1 MKRRTFRQISLLSL
15 MAMTVLTFQNCAEQS
30 YSIDEQPSLSPVDL
44 SLGGEITPVEPSTHI
59 DPPTVPV
66 QIEPPMPSPVIETP
80 VVAMPPEPE
89 PPAPINCENQIYNSE
104 TKSCE
109 DFKCKTLIN
118 LTDSFRNQDDI
129 YVIPERSSEG
139 LCYSLKLMDAI
150 AYSDSSLNAEKD
162 LQVTSRRHGN
172 RSSSDSPNWNPYV
185 LGQSQLLVQL
195 ANKRTASLV
204 GGFNSELKAFLP
216 IKVDN
221 FSLFA
226 VVPYIAGLNLNPVE
240 NPELVPFYSAQGT
253 TDSSVSTSNDNLHV
267 LLGSNAVPL
276 TGNASGGTES
286 IEPIEISKS
295 MTPDRTYFLDIRAL
309 DCGGKRE
316 LSDVYLVFR

>member
-30 YSIDEQPSLSPVDL
+30 YSIDEQPSLPPVDL
-44 SLGGEITPVEPSTHI
+44 SLGGEISPVEPPAPSTLPVLI
-59 DPPTVPV
+59 EQPSQPVPPPV
-66 QIEPPMPSPVIETP
+66 VETP
-80 VVAMPPEPE
+80 VDTMPSE

-109 DFKCKTLIN
+109 DFKCKTVIN
-118 LTDSFRNQDDI
+118 LTDAFMNQDDT

-150 AYSDSSLNAEKD
+150 SYSDSSLNSEKD
-162 LQVTSRRHGN
+162 MQVTSRRHGT
-172 RSSSDSPNWNPYV
+172 RSSNDSPNWNPYV
-185 LGQSQLLVQL
+185 LGKSQLLVQL

-204 GGFNSELKAFLP
+204 GGFNSELKSFLP

-226 VVPYIAGLNLNPVE
+226 VVPYMAGLNLNPVE

-253 TDSSVSTSNDNLHV
+253 TDSSVSTSSNNLHV

-286 IEPIEISKS
+286 IEPIEVSKS
-295 MTPDRTYFLDIRAL
+295 MKPDQTYFLDIRAL